1 MLAEEANSTTSVLPL
16 VAINNKKNSLEKIP
30 LSSPTSMT
38 TTRTAV
44 EPPKKSRRRN
54 YKRLL
59 LGISFLIILF
69 FLIALIVALI
79 VLLYKEK
86 SAVCLTPV
94 CVHTA
99 AIILN
104 SMNATVDPCDDFF
117 EYACGN
123 WIKQHPIPGKF
134 MNRENDNCEHDVC
147 EHPLSFLQSYLCV
160 RNTHY

>member
-1 MLAEEANSTTSVLPL
+1 MIQIYLSKTSSKKVSKSKETSPAAPSIKSGESTTLEATTANHSPMPAEEANSTTSVLPL

-30 LSSPTSMT
+30 LSSPTSTIMT

-79 VLLYKEK
+79 VLLYMEK

-94 CVHTA
+94 CVHTGELLF
-99 AIILN
+99 I
-104 SMNATVDPCDDFF
+104 VV
-117 EYACGN
+117 G
-123 WIKQHPIPGKF
+123 
-134 MNRENDNCEHDVC
+134 
-147 EHPLSFLQSYLCV
+147 PLCKISPV
-160 RNTHY
+160 

>member
-1 MLAEEANSTTSVLPL
+1 MHPNSTTSVLPL

-30 LSSPTSMT
+30 LSSPTSKIMT

-79 VLLYKEK
+79 VLLYMEK

-94 CVHTA
+94 CVHTGELLF
-99 AIILN
+99 I
-104 SMNATVDPCDDFF
+104 VV
-117 EYACGN
+117 G
-123 WIKQHPIPGKF
+123 
-134 MNRENDNCEHDVC
+134 
-147 EHPLSFLQSYLCV
+147 PLCKISPV
-160 RNTHY
+160 